1 MIGLYCKED
10 DVINISSLPLV
21 DNNIILSGKNSR
33 FIIPILTILP
43 YEQEICGFCLKNIN
57 DKNLYF
63 LNNMIMVL
71 SCKHV
76 FHLHCFLNYCKLTY
90 VESNDLENK
99 GFDIFKTTCIICR
112 KHTPDNLHIFNSYK
126 NLLENIKC
134 IRDKLEKDLMI
145 L

>member
-63 LNNMIMVL
+63 LNNMIMLRGNSSVISSGSSTWTATGNFIQL
-71 SCKHV
+71 SS
-76 FHLHCFLNYCKLTY
+76 T
-90 VESNDLENK
+90 SADLSKNSLWNSTEAS
-99 GFDIFKTTCIICR
+99 GLPLVGTIIN
-112 KHTPDNLHIFNSYK
+112 TSLPSTWY
-126 NLLENIKC
+126 LLIS
-134 IRDKLEKDLMI
+134 
-145 L
+145 